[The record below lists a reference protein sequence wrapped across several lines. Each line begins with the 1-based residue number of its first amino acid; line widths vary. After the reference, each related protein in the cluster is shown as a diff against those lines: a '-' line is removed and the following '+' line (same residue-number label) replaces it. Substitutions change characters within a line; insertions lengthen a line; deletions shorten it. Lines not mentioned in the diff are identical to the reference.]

1 VESQGAASKRRLS
14 FLGRSVDPSRARKK
28 ARIGAVLWGLFLLAL
43 TSWPSPPE
51 VPLIS
56 GIPDYDKL
64 IHGFLYGVEG
74 FLLYFSVAWPGPSRS
89 AWLRA
94 LAIAG
99 VLAIWG
105 TLDEIHQYWIPGRSM
120 EASDALAD
128 TVGGFAGAF
137 VASWL
142 SRRGT
147 SVRGL
152 ETASKE

>member
-1 VESQGAASKRRLS
+1 MESRGAAPKRRLS
-14 FLGRSVDPSRARKK
+14 FFGGGGATRALKG
-28 ARIGAVLWGLFLLAL
+28 ARRAAILWGIFLLAL

-51 VPLIS
+51 VPIAS
-56 GIPDYDKL
+56 AIPDFDK
-64 IHGFLYGVEG
+64 IVHAFLYGVEG
-74 FLLYFSVAWPGPSRS
+74 FLLFRAVAWPAGSKS
-89 AWLRA
+89 TWLRA

-99 VLAIWG
+99 VLAVWG
-105 TLDEIHQYWIPGRSM
+105 TIDEIHQAWIPGRSM
-120 EASDALAD
+120 EASDALMD

-152 ETASKE
+152 ETASKA